1 MNYLSIHKTLRS
13 QILDIFAEYH
23 DSDID
28 DTTPIT
34 ECIAIDDS
42 RYVGRRF
49 QHENLIAV
57 WSHEQQTITLFVDGE
72 ETATTPT
79 SPSND
84 VAPKNKIAA

>member
-1 MNYLSIHKTLRS
+1 MNHPTIHKTLRS

-23 DSDID
+23 DSVID
-28 DTTPIT
+28 DTTQIT
-34 ECIAIDDS
+34 ECIAMDDS

-72 ETATTPT
+72 ERATMPA
-79 SPSND
+79 SPSR
-84 VAPKNKIAA
+84 VVTQKQIAA